1 MNIAGVNNWS
11 EEEIIDLIKGLSI
24 HVDQETNDFMST
36 DASTHTRLTI
46 TLKYGDDVVSETSLT
61 V

>member
-46 TLKYGDDVVSETSLT
+46 TLKYGDDVVS
-61 V
+61 